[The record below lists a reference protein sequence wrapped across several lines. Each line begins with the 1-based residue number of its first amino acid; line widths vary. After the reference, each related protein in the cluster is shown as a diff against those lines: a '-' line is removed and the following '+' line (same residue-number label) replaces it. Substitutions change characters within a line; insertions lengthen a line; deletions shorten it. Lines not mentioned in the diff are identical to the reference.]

1 MSRAVLTVAAV
12 VLAFVVA
19 RLTVATEPVRAE
31 ATAARIHEPRNEY
44 QPVAPKP
51 TMVREDTAAEPIPT
65 RESAPNVAQ
74 SATQLVDAALAR
86 GRWSTADRLEITAML
101 GQLSEAD
108 QNVVLSKLFTSI
120 NAGRLDFESTP
131 L

>member
-1 MSRAVLTVAAV
+1 
-12 VLAFVVA
+12 
-19 RLTVATEPVRAE
+19 
-31 ATAARIHEPRNEY
+31 
-44 QPVAPKP
+44 
-51 TMVREDTAAEPIPT
+51 MVREDTAAEPIPT